1 MYIGVL
7 LFLIWYF
14 IKNRVKKSLPF
25 RYLLGSFTMIFI
37 RFSELLLD
45 IETLTISFQ
54 GIKFPLKKPAFKTQ
68 LTRPRNSPNLDLYP
82 KIKSTLHFQS
92 QNDIC
97 EVQLVQNT
105 NSAKKQFIINMF
117 KFSTSEPSSNTRS
130 RKDSEIILPS
140 EKFIQKLKYLNSFR
154 PKDLVPPK
162 YTKT

>member
-1 MYIGVL
+1 MD
-7 LFLIWYF
+7 LF
-14 IKNRVKKSLPF
+14 
-25 RYLLGSFTMIFI
+25 
-37 RFSELLLD
+37 
-45 IETLTISFQ
+45 
-54 GIKFPLKKPAFKTQ
+54 
-68 LTRPRNSPNLDLYP
+68 P

-97 EVQLVQNT
+97 EVQLVQNK
-105 NSAKKQFIINMF
+105 NSAMKQFIINMF

-162 YTKT
+162 NTKIKNNFSIEVT